1 MITTMISSRKVGDLE
16 KLSLGEIVKKIV
28 SEELSYQRFKIGSRI
43 ERQGRD
49 LNDEETKMR
58 ETYTDALKVL
68 YDELYKREGK
78 ICVCSRNE
86 SE

>member
-1 MITTMISSRKVGDLE
+1 MANDLE
-16 KLSLGEIVKKIV
+16 KLSLGQIVRKIV

-58 ETYTDALKVL
+58 ETYTDVLKVL
-68 YDELYKREGK
+68 YAELYKREEK

-86 SE
+86 NE